1 VAELQLLVD
10 DVVVKSFPLD
20 KTIVSIGRAQGN
32 DIIIDDDSVSAEHA
46 RIELIPNDL
55 LDGFI
60 DIFIADLGSTNGTF
74 VNDQQIK
81 RHQLENSDYIRI
93 AWTDFKIISD
103 EGAKLAKTSVILR

>member
-1 VAELQLLVD
+1 MAELQLLVE

-20 KTIVSIGRAQGN
+20 KTFVLIGRAPEN

-60 DIFIADLGSTNGTF
+60 DIYIADLGSTNGTF
-74 VNDQQIK
+74 VNNKAVK
-81 RHQLENSDYIRI
+81 RHQLENADYIRI
-93 AWTDFKIISD
+93 AWTDFKLISD
-103 EGAKLAKTSVILR
+103 EGAKLAKTSVMLR